1 MHALEISSLSCSISE
16 NSLLHNHLFIHML
29 NTQLYTNKSALFL
42 IDLVYQMTL
51 LTNFI
56 PAA

>member
-1 MHALEISSLSCSISE
+1 
-16 NSLLHNHLFIHML
+16 
-29 NTQLYTNKSALFL
+29 LFL

-56 PAA
+56 PAAWTPLYKFIIIIVVVVVIIIIIITTTTTTTTTINSVR